1 MYVVRYSTTVHIA
14 DLRLEVCRVEEELG
28 DVPVALDEP
37 PGGVD
42 DLPVAHVGA
51 VGHQRVVRVQQ
62 QGVVVVV
69 VVVVVVLRVAAHAP
83 GHAHAHAHAHAPSA
97 AVPVAGAAV
106 VVLHVP

>member
-69 VVVVVVLRVAAHAP
+69 VVVLRVAAHAHAP
-83 GHAHAHAHAHAPSA
+83 GHAHAHAHAPAA
-97 AVPVAGAAV
+97 AVPVVGAAV